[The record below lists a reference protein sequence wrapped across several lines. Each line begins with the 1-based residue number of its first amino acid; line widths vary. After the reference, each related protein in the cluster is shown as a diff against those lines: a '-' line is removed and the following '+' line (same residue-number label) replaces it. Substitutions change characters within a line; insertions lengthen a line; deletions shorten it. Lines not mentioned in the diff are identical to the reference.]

1 MLSFNLGPLAISV
14 AHALML
20 FALITALIAGKVA
33 ARRREVPI
41 TDTLFNLALAG
52 AVAARLV
59 FVIRYFGE
67 YRPAPLGIFDIR
79 DGGFDAIGGLLG
91 MAAYASF
98 VVWRRP
104 LLRAPLAAALVA
116 GGLAWGLTGGALTLI
131 EQQAASLPE
140 ARLQTLDGRA
150 TDLATLQ
157 AEAEGRPMVVN
168 LWATWCP
175 PCRAE
180 MPVLEA
186 AQNERD
192 DVLFVFANQAE
203 ATPTIQ
209 SFLDSQDLHIEHVL
223 RDSGGH
229 LAKQAGSAALP
240 TTLFYDGDGR
250 LVDSHLGQLSRATLT
265 AALERF
271 DTAPTA
277 SSHDDEEQP

>member
-209 SFLDSQDLHIEHVL
+209 GFLDSQDLHIDHVL
-223 RDSGGH
+223 RDPAGR

-240 TTLFYDGDGR
+240 TTLFYDGEGR

-271 DTAPTA
+271 NTGSIA
-277 SSHDDEEQP
+277 SNNDEEQP